1 VDIQEYIS
9 SGMVEAYVLGLATEE
24 EAQEIELLRKQHP
37 SLDEA
42 ITAFEISLEQQG
54 IEQAVA
60 PPMHLKEA
68 TWDKIEEAST
78 SGKTPVAETDGAPAL
93 EAPVISLRS
102 NTWKWVAAATIVG
115 FLATGGYSIF
125 LYSKYQ
131 KLSNDFVALKKQNTA
146 EKLRF
151 NSLYAGVI
159 KMQETNFQKVVL
171 PGVKGHEQELV
182 TVYYDT
188 NNGDVY
194 LLPVRLPKTPANK
207 QYQLWAI
214 VDGKP
219 VDAGLL
225 DETCTTLCKL
235 KNIKNPQAFAITLE
249 KQGGSDVPTLNEMVV
264 MGAI

>member
-1 VDIQEYIS
+1 MDIQEYIS
-9 SGMVEAYVLGLATEE
+9 SGVVEAYVLGLATVEE
-24 EAQEIELLRKQHP
+24 VQEIENLRKQHP
-37 SLDEA
+37 ALDAA
-42 ITAFEISLEQQG
+42 ITDFEISLEQQG
-54 IEQAVA
+54 MQQAAA
-60 PPMHLKEA
+60 PPPNLKESI
-68 TWDKIEEAST
+68 WEKIESASSVET
-78 SGKTPVAETDGAPAL
+78 SKITADPIVESKVPL
-93 EAPVISLRS
+93 VPLRS
-102 NTWKWVAAATIVG
+102 KAWNWVAAAALVG
-115 FLATGGYSIF
+115 FLATGSYSVF

-131 KLSNDFVALKKQNTA
+131 KLATNFAALQKENTA

-159 KMQETNFQKVVL
+159 KMQETNFRKVVL
-171 PGVKGHEQELV
+171 PGVKGHENDLV

-188 NNGDVY
+188 QNGDVY
-194 LLPVRLPKTPANK
+194 LLPVRLPETPANR

-225 DETCTTLCKL
+225 NENCTTLCKL

-249 KQGGSDVPTLNEMVV
+249 KQGGSDVPTLSEMVV